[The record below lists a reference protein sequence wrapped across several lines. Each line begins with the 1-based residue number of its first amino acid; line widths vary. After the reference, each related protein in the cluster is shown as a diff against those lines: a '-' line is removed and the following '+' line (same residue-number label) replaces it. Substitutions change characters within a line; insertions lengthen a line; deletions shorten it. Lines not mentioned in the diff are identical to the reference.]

1 MSSEDEITPFE
12 AEIGRRLIALP
23 RGKHLPPSELVMLAA
38 EGARSPQYEAGMEHI
53 VICAECRALLRQF
66 QEMERARSGAR
77 PMQSPSFSGAQRRWV
92 MAGSLAVVLGLLLLI
107 GKFVIAPARTI
118 ASLQDAGGTVRLTA
132 GEDLSGLPNLD
143 PSQKTLMV
151 AALRT
156 GHLPTPAILAD
167 LRSPTGSGLQA
178 AAFTVRGPVATV
190 VAATQPEFT
199 WKMPAG
205 AVACRI
211 LVDNLT
217 DPQKSIKSKPLKEER
232 WKPKKPLLPG
242 QTYRWQVLALDR
254 TGKEIARVPQEV
266 GNARFK
272 VLEKER
278 AAVLERAQT
287 TLGHSHL
294 AMGVLYAQEGL
305 LDDAEREFQALSR
318 TNANSDLVR
327 SLLESVRAM
336 RG

>member
-12 AEIGRRLIALP
+12 AEIGRRLTARP
-23 RGKHLPPSELVMLAA
+23 RGKHLPPSELVVLAA
-38 EGARSPQYEAGMEHI
+38 EGAHSPQYEAAMEHI
-53 VICAECRALLRQF
+53 VTCAECRALLRQF
-66 QEMERARSGAR
+66 QEMERVRNGAR
-77 PMQSPSFSGAQRRWV
+77 PMQSSPFSGVQRRWV
-92 MAGSLAVVLGLLLLI
+92 MAGSLAVALGILLLV
-107 GKFVIAPARTI
+107 GRFVIAPARTV

-132 GEDLSGLPNLD
+132 GESLSGLPNLE
-143 PSQKTLMV
+143 PAQKTLIV

-156 GHLPTPAILAD
+156 GHLPTPAVLAD
-167 LRSPTGSGLQA
+167 LRASTGNSLQA
-178 AAFTVRGPVATV
+178 AAFQVTGPVATV

-217 DPQKSIKSKPLKEER
+217 DPQKSIKSKPIKEER

-254 TGKEIARVPQEV
+254 TGKEIAKVPQV
-266 GNARFK
+266 MGNARFK

-287 TLGHSHL
+287 TLGRSHL
-294 AMGVLYAQEGL
+294 AMGVLYAQEGM

-318 TNANSDLVR
+318 TNENSDLAR
-327 SLLESVRAM
+327 DLLTSVRAM